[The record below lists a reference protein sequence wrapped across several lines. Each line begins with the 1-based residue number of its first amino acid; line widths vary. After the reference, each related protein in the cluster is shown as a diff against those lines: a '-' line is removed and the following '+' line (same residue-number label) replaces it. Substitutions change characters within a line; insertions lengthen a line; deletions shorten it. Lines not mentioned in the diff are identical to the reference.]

1 MAEHDPH
8 EPVRPH
14 EPHDRQDAHRM
25 GGAHPAAHFTAVF
38 VDEVGVRITYYG
50 WTVTRPKAVVQISH
64 GVGEHGARYASLAA
78 DLNEAGYSVYAADQ
92 RGHGATGLA
101 QHGGDRSKLGR
112 LGPGGLRATVDDIRQ
127 LGVRIAREHPGVPL
141 VLLGH
146 SWGSLMVQKL
156 VNSPALT
163 HYAGIVLSG
172 TAYRMPGSMDG
183 GDLTRKHRPV
193 AVPGQSPIAGN
204 GFEWLSR
211 DVAAQ
216 ERAAGDELMFPA
228 EVLKLFGLPDALR
241 LFGRPAKRLDAD
253 VPLLILVGSDDT
265 LGGRRSAEKLRDAYR
280 TRSKLTDVTLTVYD
294 DARHEIFNETN
305 RLEVVADLVAWLDS
319 RVAVAP
325 ASADSPTAPGAP
337 GAPA

>member
-1 MAEHDPH
+1 MAEDDGRAAP
-8 EPVRPH
+8 
-14 EPHDRQDAHRM
+14 D
-25 GGAHPAAHFTAVF
+25 GAARAAHFTAAF
-38 VDEVGVRITYYG
+38 VDEAGVEITYYG
-50 WTVTRPKAVVQISH
+50 WTVQRPKAVVQISH

-78 DLNEAGYSVYAADQ
+78 DLTAAGYSVYAADQ

-146 SWGSLMVQKL
+146 SWGSLMVQKI

-183 GDLTRKHRPV
+183 GDLTRKHRP
-193 AVPGQSPIAGN
+193 AGGGTGN

-228 EVLKLFGLPDALR
+228 EVLKLFGLRDALR

-265 LGGRRSAEKLRDAYR
+265 LGGRRSAEKLRHAYR
-280 TRSKLTDVTLTVYD
+280 TRSKLTDVTLTVYE

-305 RLEVVADLVAWLDS
+305 RLDVVADLVAWLDS
-319 RVAVAP
+319 RVAAAGAP
-325 ASADSPTAPGAP
+325 YSRDSPSEPGS
-337 GAPA
+337 PA